1 LAYKT
6 RKDLRLLN
14 RLFLSLFGEKIDSS
28 KAKSKIFHFLDN
40 IKTPPCDD
48 VELIVAQYIDHLNS
62 NTFTP
67 LGRRMHLFMC
77 YISLA
82 QGSGFIKKYKQL
94 DSDFYDPLFVVG
106 LPRSGTTNLHNL
118 FIEELGYN
126 GLKYWQLASPSSK
139 VRYYKLD
146 NLLRRTQTNLIFSI
160 FKYLVPSIQEMHHVN
175 MDTYEECWHFHKNIF
190 LCYNYVI
197 QTDFQKLEDYLMK
210 HDSTFILTE
219 YKKFLSSNKE
229 FLSKRFALKCPEYLL
244 FLNDI
249 KKVFPQS
256 RIVWIHRDPID
267 SILSYCPMIDN
278 TWEFFRGKTDKVEV
292 GRYIISFY
300 KKMLSKA
307 MIDRKSIGGEI
318 YDVSYKNLLSN
329 REDLILNLK
338 DNFQCYERDN
348 IQKNENFYINKHQFE
363 SEMYKINKDE
373 IRNDFSFYYDEYG
386 EYL

>member
-1 LAYKT
+1 MAYTT

-14 RLFLSLFGEKIDSS
+14 NLFSSILGDKINIP
-28 KAKSKIFHFLDN
+28 KAKNKILNFLDDIN
-40 IKTPPCDD
+40 VPLSDD
-48 VELIVAQYIDHLNS
+48 LEIIVTDYINHLNS

-82 QGSGFIKKYKQL
+82 QGSGFVKKYVEL
-94 DSDFYDPLFVVG
+94 DSDFSDPLFVVG

-126 GLKYWQLASPSSK
+126 GLRYWQLASPS
-139 VRYYKLD
+139 RRIRHYKLD
-146 NLLRRTQTNLIFSI
+146 NFLRRTQTNFVFSI

-197 QTDFQKLEDYLMK
+197 QIDFKKLEDYLMK
-210 HDSTFILTE
+210 NDSTFILAE
-219 YKKFLSSNKE
+219 YKKFLSSNQE

-249 KKVFPQS
+249 KTVFPQS
-256 RIVWIHRDPID
+256 EIVWIHRDPID
-267 SILSYCPMIDN
+267 SILSYCPMINN

-292 GRYIISFY
+292 GKYIVSFY
-300 KKMLSKA
+300 KKMLKKA
-307 MIDRKSIGGEI
+307 MLDRKNMDIKI
-318 YDVSYKNLLSN
+318 HDISYKDLLLN
-329 REDLILNLK
+329 RESLILNLK
-338 DNFQCYERDN
+338 DSFQYYERERA
-348 IQKNENFYINKHQFE
+348 QKNVDFYINKYQFE
-363 SEMYKINKDE
+363 PELYEINKNAIRDE
-373 IRNDFSFYYDEYG
+373 FAFYYDEYD